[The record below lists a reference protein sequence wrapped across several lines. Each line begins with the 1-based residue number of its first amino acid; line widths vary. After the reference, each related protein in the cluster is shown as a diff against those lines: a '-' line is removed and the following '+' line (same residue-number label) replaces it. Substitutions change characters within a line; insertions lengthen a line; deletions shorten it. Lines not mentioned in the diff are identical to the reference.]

1 MRGGALVTRHRLIQ
15 CRLIKLRLV
24 AKHFWLRL
32 YLRQRLCLYLRQRL
46 CLYLRQRLR
55 LYLRLWLRLYLRQRL
70 RLYQQKPKH
79 KEKRV

>member
-24 AKHFWLRL
+24 AKHFWQRL
-32 YLRQRLCLYLRQRL
+32 CLRQRLCLYLRQRL
-46 CLYLRQRLR
+46 CLRQRLYLC
-55 LYLRLWLRLYLRQRL
+55 LYLRLWLRLC
-70 RLYQQKPKH
+70 LYQQKPKH